1 MIRKLL
7 RRNRL
12 DDERAQEMRV
22 HIEHFVDDLV
32 AAGRTPD
39 EARREAMREFGNPT
53 LIRESLY
60 EMNSIRILETISRDA
75 RYALRLLR
83 RTPAFTTAAVLTLA
97 VAIGVNTAVFSVA
110 DAFLLRPL
118 PYPDSQRLGLV
129 SARWGGDGPT
139 TDDTAQTGTTWQL
152 VHEHATTVTSAA
164 FSNWTTGV
172 NVVANGRASHLT
184 QQRVSA
190 GFFDVLG
197 VQPLIGRGF
206 SDAED
211 RPGGPLAVIL
221 SHTAWT
227 TEFRADPAALSSVI
241 SVRGEPATVVG
252 VMPAGFATE
261 VPADLWMPLRPTTT
275 GEGAGENYTI
285 LLRLKNGA
293 TWQEASA
300 EVATL
305 TQPVLDKQRDQ
316 PRRPLSFSTVSWQR
330 TFATD
335 LREPILLLWGAVA
348 VVLVV
353 ACVNLAG
360 LLLARAAGRR
370 HELATRMALGS
381 GRGGVIR
388 QLVVESVVLAMI
400 GGAGGIMI
408 GIGALDVLQRLA
420 TDAFRIARPVTL
432 DARAM
437 AAGMALSLIAS
448 LLFGIVPAMQAS
460 RIDIRRGLA
469 PSSARTVTRGG
480 HWSRR
485 GIVLAQVTLSVM
497 LLTGAG
503 LLVRTFVYLSNLQP
517 GFEPRGLTA
526 ASFSLQDARYDS
538 PEEVTSLIERMLE
551 RTRTTPGIES
561 ATLSL
566 GVPYQRLL
574 NLGFRRLDGAR
585 STGRTSATYI
595 SVGYFDTMRVPL
607 RRGRT
612 FDTRDTALAPGVMI
626 VNETFVKTYYSGEDP
641 LGRRIAVAGRE
652 REIVGVTGDVQL
664 KPGWGTN
671 GPLAPMPLSYV
682 PVSQVSEGMLRL
694 VHGWFSPTLIVRSS
708 AGDTASAI
716 RNAVA
721 SVDPLLPLAEVRTMD
736 DVRAASIAAQRF
748 LMTILVALALTTV
761 LLAAVGLH
769 GLIATTVTERTR
781 EMGIRLALGATPKHA
796 IRSLAAPGVA
806 LAIAGTVAGI
816 LLARATTGLLRHY
829 LWGVSADDPATYA
842 AVAAGLIVIASAAS
856 VLPTLRIL
864 RLTPASTLRAD

>member
-7 RRNRL
+7 RRGRM
-12 DDERAQEMRV
+12 DEERARELRS
-22 HIEHFVDDLV
+22 HIEHIIDDLV

-53 LIRESLY
+53 LVRESLY
-60 EMNSIRILETISRDA
+60 EMNSIRLVETVARDA
-75 RYALRLLR
+75 RYALRILR
-83 RTPAFTTAAVLTLA
+83 RTPAFTVAAVLTLA

-110 DAFLLRPL
+110 DAFLLRAL

-129 SARWGGDGPT
+129 STRWGGDGPT
-139 TDDTAQTGTTWQL
+139 SDDTAQTGTTWLL
-152 VHEHATTVTSAA
+152 VHDHATTVTSAA
-164 FSNWTTGV
+164 FSDWTTGV
-172 NVVANGRASHLT
+172 NVVADRRPAYLT

-197 VQPLIGRGF
+197 VPPLFGRGF
-206 SDAED
+206 TDAED

-221 SHTAWT
+221 SHSTWT
-227 TEFRADPAALSSVI
+227 TDFHADPAAVGSVI

-252 VMPAGFATE
+252 VMPAGFATA

-275 GEGAGENYTI
+275 GEGEGENYTI
-285 LLRLKNGA
+285 LLRLKDGA
-293 TWQEASA
+293 TWQQASA

-305 TQPVLDKQRDQ
+305 TQPVVEKQRNQ
-316 PRRPLSFSTVSWQR
+316 ARRPLSFSTVSWQQV
-330 TFATD
+330 FAPE
-335 LREPILLLWGAVA
+335 LREPILLLWAAVA

-388 QLVVESVVLAMI
+388 QLAVESVVLALI
-400 GGAGGIMI
+400 GGIGGILI
-408 GIGALDVLQRLA
+408 GIGALDALQALA

-432 DARAM
+432 DARAIV
-437 AAGMALSLIAS
+437 AGLSLS
-448 LLFGIVPAMQAS
+448 LLASVLFGTVPALHAS

-469 PSSARTVTRGG
+469 ASSSRTVTRTG

-503 LLVRTFVYLSNLQP
+503 LLVRTFVYLSNLEP
-517 GFEPRGLTA
+517 GFEPRGLTT
-526 ASFSLQDARYDS
+526 ASFSLLDARYNS
-538 PEEVTSLIERMLE
+538 PEAVTALIDRVLE
-551 RTRTTPGIES
+551 RTRTTPGIER

-585 STGRTSATYI
+585 STGNTSATYI
-595 SVGYFDTMRVPL
+595 ADGFFDTMRIPL

-612 FDTRDTALAPGVMI
+612 FDARDTTAAAGVVI
-626 VNETFVKTYYSGEDP
+626 VNAAFVKAYFNGEDP

-652 REIVGVTGDVQL
+652 REIVGVVGDVQL

-682 PVSQVSEGMLRL
+682 PVSQVSQAMLRL
-694 VHGWFSPTLIVRSS
+694 VHGWFSPTLIVRS
-708 AGDTASAI
+708 AGGDAPSAI
-716 RNAVA
+716 RNAMA
-721 SVDPLLPLAEVRTMD
+721 TVDPLLPLVEVQTMD

-796 IRSLAAPGVA
+796 IRSLAAPGIV
-806 LAIAGTVAGI
+806 LAVAGTVAGV
-816 LLARATTGLLRHY
+816 LLARAGARLLRHY
-829 LWGVSADDPATYA
+829 LWGVSADDPATYVS
-842 AVAAGLIVIASAAS
+842 VATLLIVIAATAS

-864 RLTPASTLRAD
+864 RLNPASTLRSD